1 MAQSEVESD
10 EELENPVHH
19 IQVESCTLGLTPLF
33 FVFFCYLQQRR
44 SASYS
49 QKNKQ
54 TVYSPK
60 SCMEHNPRTPHVVF
74 RGGEEAVFSQG
85 HIADERQDE
94 HGDAQD
100 NQTQGLGDADH
111 LGSVFI
117 PCV

>member
-1 MAQSEVESD
+1 MHPGPDTSVF
-10 EELENPVHH
+10 LFTTT
-19 IQVESCTLGLTPLF
+19 QVCITL
-33 FVFFCYLQQRR
+33 RR
-44 SASYS
+44 KK
-49 QKNKQ
+49 QK
-54 TVYSPK
+54 TIYSPK

-74 RGGEEAVFSQG
+74 RGREEAVFSQG

>member
-19 IQVESCTLGLTPLF
+19 IQVESCTLGPTPLF
-33 FVFFCYLQQRR
+33 F
-44 SASYS
+44 SIYS
-49 QKNKQ
+49 NAGLHHSHKKTNKKKN
-54 TVYSPK
+54 TVDSPE

>member
-10 EELENPVHH
+10 EELENPVHY
-19 IQVESCTLGLTPLF
+19 IQVESCTLGPTPLF
-33 FVFFCYLQQRR
+33 FYLQQHR
-44 SASYS
+44 SASHS
-49 QKNKQ
+49 EEKKQK
-54 TVYSPK
+54 TIYSPK

-74 RGGEEAVFSQG
+74 RGREEAVFSQG